1 MSFLA
6 LTQLMTAL
14 NDIHANLLE
23 LAEQKR
29 QVLIHNQVER
39 LMEISNKENKLIKQ
53 VADLDQQRI
62 GVIGDFMIE
71 KGYKPNPR
79 VTISDLTKIIF
90 NIEEKKQLT
99 DSQKQLLST
108 IRKLRELN
116 AVNQQLIEQSLAFI
130 DYSLDLIVGPPEDE
144 VFYHKSKQQGYGHR
158 NVGLFDSRA

>member
-23 LAEQKR
+23 LAQQKK
-29 QVLIHNQVER
+29 QILIKNQVDQ
-39 LMEISNKENKLIKQ
+39 LLEILKKENRLIKQ
-53 VADLDQQRI
+53 VTDLEQQRV

-90 NIEEKKQLT
+90 NIEEKKSLI

-108 IRKLRELN
+108 IRRLREVN

-144 VFYHKSKQQGYGHR
+144 VTYHKSKSQGYGTKWQ
-158 NVGLFDSRA
+158 GLFDTRA